1 MDKMISYTN
10 LYSAGSS
17 HITAIDID
25 KGNDGHGAIIAPMTL
40 VNLIEALLDQ
50 LKNTRV
56 DLVEGVVLSERNRC
70 ILQLTISGDGITVLK
85 DPIIDI
91 LDANYQSQHGIT
103 IDTSQSTKEIQI
115 SIRL

>member
-10 LYSAGSS
+10 LYSEGCS
-17 HITAIDID
+17 HITAIEID

-40 VNLIEALLDQ
+40 VNLIE
-50 LKNTRV
+50 
-56 DLVEGVVLSERNRC
+56 GVVLSEGNRC
-70 ILQLTISGDGITVLK
+70 ILQLTISGDGITFLK

-91 LDANYQSQHGIT
+91 LDANYQSQHEIT
-103 IDTSQSTKEIQI
+103 IDTSQSTIEIQI